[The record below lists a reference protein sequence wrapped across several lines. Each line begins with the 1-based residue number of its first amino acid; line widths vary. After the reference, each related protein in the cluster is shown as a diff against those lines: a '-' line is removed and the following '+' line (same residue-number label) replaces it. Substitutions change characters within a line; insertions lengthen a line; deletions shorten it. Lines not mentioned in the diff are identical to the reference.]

1 MRQANL
7 MRFRLLCRIAFLI
20 ACSSF
25 VEAQQPRP
33 QELLAHALH
42 LADLYN
48 WEDAGPEFAEAEH
61 LFVEAGDQ
69 RNALY
74 AKLGRIRSHIDRDQQ
89 TLPAVAAELAEELE
103 DDPLLQNDKELRMF
117 CLIVKGDIDGEI
129 NTGSMKQDWTQ
140 VHTLAQDLGNTK
152 WPHRALAQL
161 GIAAFY
167 DGDLE
172 AARKDVGAA
181 LAAATKAGDV
191 GGQMRIL
198 MIAATGLNE
207 AKMYQQALAF
217 VDNSIKLASGTKET
231 GYQFPAQELRIN
243 VLIALKQLDTA
254 HRLAQEALTRA
265 REAHKPIH
273 EAALYGLV
281 ATIAEAR
288 NDGKAALGALQQ
300 AMSLGDSAGLTRML
314 TGIYARAS
322 DIYQKSGDLDNA
334 ERFAELSSASTQAS
348 GDLWAVPQHLQILAE
363 LQIARGRYQEADR
376 TYDRAEAFLDSMI
389 GSGATLLEQT
399 SVITASSQIYS
410 QHFALIATH
419 LNDPRKGYN
428 IIEQVRGRAAA
439 QLLVSGLATPSRA
452 NTADRAI
459 SRLRLKLTAARSTA
473 EVLSLRDQIFLKEQ
487 ERWITPGAAVLK
499 TKPRETV
506 SLEQIRQALP
516 PSAVLLEYVMANP
529 NSYCLTVSRSGS
541 RIVSLGSREQIEK
554 LVASYL
560 KAVKAKLPAVQ
571 EARSLYDALLRPIR
585 ETSQNGTF
593 IIVPDGQL
601 HLVPFDGFK
610 DATGRYVVENR
621 TVVYSP
627 SANSFYFLTGQN
639 HSQRDRRAL
648 LAIGGVPY
656 SRSPMNKTGLTRGF
670 NRGGFADL
678 PSSADEVRIAA
689 AAFPREKADLLLGA
703 SATEAAFKAA
713 SLNQYRII
721 HLAVHAFADSTFPDR
736 AALVLL
742 SDPAAV
748 EDGFLQASEIAQMR
762 FESDLVVLSACDTAV
777 GPLQGQDG
785 IANLSRAFLEAGAR
799 SVISTLWEIDDNSS
813 LFLMKRFYAH
823 LSANQSAATA
833 LTTAK
838 RDMLRTLGSKAL
850 PYQWAGFTIEGGQD
864 GKHR

>member
-1 MRQANL
+1 
-7 MRFRLLCRIAFLI
+7 MRFSLHGRIVFLI
-20 ACSSF
+20 VCSSF
-25 VEAQQPRP
+25 VEAQQP
-33 QELLAHALH
+33 QANELLAHALH

-61 LFVEAGDQ
+61 LFVDTGDE

-89 TLPAVAAELAEELE
+89 TLPVVAAELAEELE
-103 DDPLLQNDKELRMF
+103 DVPLLQNDKELRMF

-140 VHTLAQDLGNTK
+140 VQTLAQDLDNTR

-167 DGDLE
+167 DGDLQT
-172 AARKDVGAA
+172 ARKDVGAA

-207 AKMYQQALAF
+207 SKMYEQALAF
-217 VDNSIKLASGTKET
+217 VDNSIKLASATPDT

-254 HRLAQEALTRA
+254 QRLDQEALTRA

-273 EAALYGLV
+273 EAALYGLA

-288 NDGKAALGALQQ
+288 NDREASLAALHQ
-300 AMSLGDSAGLTRML
+300 AMRLGESVGLTRL
-314 TGIYARAS
+314 LDGIYARAA
-322 DIYQKSGDLDNA
+322 DVYKANGDFDNA
-334 ERFAELSSASTQAS
+334 EHFAELSAASAQAS
-348 GDLWAVPQHLQILAE
+348 GDLWAVPRHLQIVAE
-363 LQIARGRYQEADR
+363 LQIARGRYEEANR

-419 LNDPRKGYN
+419 FNDPRKGYD

-452 NTADRAI
+452 NTAERAI

-473 EVLSLRDQIFLKEQ
+473 EVLNLRDQIFLKEQ
-487 ERWITPGAAVLK
+487 ERWITPGSTALK

-506 SLEQIRQALP
+506 TLEQIRQALP
-516 PSAVLLEYVMANP
+516 PSAALLEYVMANP
-529 NSYCLTVSRSGS
+529 NSYCLTISRTGS
-541 RIVSLGSREQIEK
+541 SIVSLGSREQIEK

-560 KAVKAKLPAVQ
+560 KAVKAKLSAVQ
-571 EARSLYDALLRPIR
+571 EARGLYDALLRPIR
-585 ETSQNGTF
+585 ETSQKGTF

-601 HLVPFDGFK
+601 HLVPFDGLE
-610 DATGRYVVENR
+610 DATGRYVVETR

-627 SANSFYFLTGQN
+627 SANSFYLLTGQKR
-639 HSQRDRRAL
+639 SQQYRKAL
-648 LAIGGVPY
+648 LAVGGVPY
-656 SRSPMNKTGLTRGF
+656 SRSSMNRSGFTRGF
-670 NRGGFADL
+670 NRSGFADL
-678 PSSADEVRIAA
+678 PASGDEVRIAA

-713 SLNQYRII
+713 SLNEYRII

-742 SDPAAV
+742 SDPAAG

-762 FESDLVVLSACDTAV
+762 FPSDLVVLSACDTSV
-777 GPLQGQDG
+777 GPLHGQDG
-785 IANLSRAFLEAGAR
+785 VANLSRAFLEAGAR
-799 SVISTLWEIDDNSS
+799 SVISTLWEVDDNSS

-833 LTTAK
+833 LTAAK

-850 PYQWAGFTIEGGQD
+850 PYQWAGFTIEGG
-864 GKHR
+864 RAANIVE